1 MPVTSTGYRLNKQPI
16 AQSFF
21 VDERNG
27 VYCTKIDLYFQ
38 AKPTTGSALPVQVQ
52 LRPMLNGYPSSSQII
67 PGSIVTKAAS
77 AVNADTTGPELTPTT
92 FEFDEPVFLKGKEDF
107 AIVVIADSLDY
118 LIYIAEMDQFTF
130 GATSKR
136 INKQPTLGSLF
147 YSQNGAT
154 FTASQNQDLAFRL
167 HQAKFTNTRGT
178 AIFHN
183 ASLAQRRLFRDP
195 IVTTNGDATVRV
207 KHRSSGLNISDKVSI
222 RGIPTAGVGGI
233 SKANLEGS
241 RTITAVDYTGY
252 TFEAG
257 AAASADAVGGGDSC
271 FATNHIPFNLAYP
284 HAQILQ
290 PKDTFVATA
299 FKPVTTRSYVRDTS
313 IPINKLSDFQALQR
327 NKNNISDRR
336 FVVMSDSNENILFS
350 DTTTKSL
357 DFRVNLSTIDSN
369 VSPMIDT
376 QRMSMTLCD
385 NIIDKQ
391 DSAINSAAFNTPLVF
406 GSEDS
411 AAGGSSAARHFTRVV
426 ELEED
431 AVGLKILLSANRP
444 NEADFQIYFRT
455 ATSDEDIRT
464 KNFTLAP
471 AENVIPSSESKEVFR
486 QYTYLIG
493 GTGGNLIPAFTKYQ
507 IKIVM
512 RSTNQAKVPLIRD
525 LRIIALAV

>member
-21 VDERNG
+21 IEEING
-27 VYCTKIDLYFQ
+27 VYCTQIDLYFQ
-38 AKPTTGSALPVQVQ
+38 AKPTDGTALPVQVQ
-52 LRPMLNGYPSSSQII
+52 LRPMINGYPSSSQII
-67 PGSIVTKAAS
+67 PGSIVTKSAS
-77 AVNADTTGPELTPTT
+77 SVNTDTTGPELTPTE
-92 FEFDEPVFLKGKEDF
+92 FRFDEPIFLKGKEDF

-136 INKQPTLGSLF
+136 INKQPVLGSLF

-154 FTASQNQDLAFRL
+154 FSPSQNQDLTFRL
-167 HQAKFTNTRGT
+167 HQAKFSNTRGT

-183 ASLAQRRLFRDP
+183 ASLAQKRLFTNP
-195 IVTTNGDATVRV
+195 IVTTSGDATVRV
-207 KHRSSGLNISDKVSI
+207 THRSSGLQVGSKVSI

-241 RTITAVDYTGY
+241 RDVTAVDFTGY

-271 FATNHIPFNLAYP
+271 FATTHIPYNLIYP
-284 HAQILQ
+284 HTQILQ

-299 FKPVTTRSYVRDTS
+299 FKPVKTSSYAGVE
-313 IPINKLSDFQALQR
+313 ILQEKVSDFQALQR
-327 NKNNISDRR
+327 NKNNIAESR

-357 DFRVNLSTIDSN
+357 DFRVNLSTADSN

-376 QRMSMTLCD
+376 QRMSATLCD
-385 NIIDKQ
+385 NVIDFQ
-391 DSAINSAAFNTPLVF
+391 DSALSRPNFNTPLVF

-411 AAGGSSAARHFTRVV
+411 AVGGSSAARHFTRVV

-431 AVGLKILLSANRP
+431 AVGLKILLSASRP
-444 NEADFQIYFRT
+444 SEADFEIYFRT
-455 ATSDEDIRT
+455 ATSDEDIKT

-471 AENVIPSSESKEVFR
+471 AENVIPSSQSREVFK

-493 GTGGNLIPAFTKYQ
+493 GEGGNLIPAFTKYQ
-507 IKIVM
+507 IKIIM
-512 RSTNQAKVPLIRD
+512 RSTNQAKVPLIKD

>member
-21 VDERNG
+21 IDEKNG

-38 AKPTTGSALPVQVQ
+38 AKPSGGTALPVQVQ
-52 LRPMLNGYPSSSQII
+52 LRPMTNGYPSASQII
-67 PGSIVTKAAS
+67 PGSVVTKAAS
-77 AVNADTTGPELTPTT
+77 AVNVDTVGPELTPTT
-92 FEFDEPVFLKGKEDF
+92 FVFDEPIFLKGKEDF

-118 LIYIAEMDQFTF
+118 LIYIAEMDEFTF

-136 INKQPTLGSLF
+136 INKQPVLGSLF

-167 HQAKFTNTRGT
+167 HQAKFKNTRAT

-183 ASLAQRRLFRDP
+183 ASLAQKKLFSNP
-195 IVTTNGDATVRV
+195 IVTTSGDATVRV
-207 KHRSSGLNISDKVSI
+207 KHRSSGLQVSEKVSI
-222 RGIPTAGVGGI
+222 RGIPASGVGGI
-233 SKANLEGS
+233 SKANIEGS
-241 RTITAVDYTGY
+241 RTITAVDFTGY

-257 AAASADAVGGGDSC
+257 AAATFDAVGGGDSC
-271 FATNHIPFNLAYP
+271 FATTHVPFNLIYP
-284 HAQILQ
+284 HTQILQ

-299 FKPVTTRSYVRDTS
+299 FKPVNTESYAGPLVASSKETE
-313 IPINKLSDFQALQR
+313 FQALQR
-327 NKNNISDRR
+327 NKNNIAENR

-357 DFRVNLSTIDSN
+357 DFRVNLATLDSN
-369 VSPMIDT
+369 VAPMIDT
-376 QRMSMTLCD
+376 QRMSATLCD
-385 NIIDKQ
+385 NVIDFQ
-391 DSAINSAAFNTPLVF
+391 DSALGRPNFNTPLVF

-411 AAGGSSAARHFTRVV
+411 AVGGSSAARHFTRIV

-444 NEADFQIYFRT
+444 NEADFQIFFRT

-471 AENVIPSSESKEVFR
+471 AENVIPSSQSREVFK

-493 GTGGNLIPAFTKYQ
+493 GEGGNLISAFTKYQ
-507 IKIVM
+507 IKIIM